1 MPRRGSLA
9 VVHRR
14 TLYADGPEV
23 SEISCT
29 TFSVNEGWDAEENDE
44 SIAAL
49 HAAIDAGVNFV
60 DTAHVHGEGHS
71 ERVIGSVL
79 RERPETVHIATKVPP
94 ANRLWPAP
102 GGIPVVDAFPKGHIR
117 AHTERSL
124 GDLGVEAL
132 DLQQLHVWNREWLGG
147 DWQQEVADLRAEGL
161 IRAFGVVVNNHDPGS
176 AVGLVRSGLIDTVAT
191 IYDIFD
197 QSPEDELFAA
207 CREHGVGVIA
217 RMPLDN
223 GGLVGHLE
231 PDSTF
236 PEGDWRRA
244 YFRGDR
250 PAQVCA
256 RVDSIV
262 AELAIPT
269 TALAETAIRY
279 VLSAP
284 EVATVTV
291 GMRRPAA
298 VPLNAPTADGRGL
311 PAVQVALLKKHRWD
325 RNFHT

>member
-1 MPRRGSLA
+1 
-9 VVHRR
+9 VHRR
-14 TLYADGPEV
+14 ALYVDGPDV
-23 SEISCT
+23 SEISYT
-29 TFSVNEGWDAEENDE
+29 TFGVAGGWDAVENDE

-49 HAAIDAGVNFV
+49 HAAIAAGVNFV
-60 DTAHVHGEGHS
+60 DTAHVHGAGHS

-79 RERPETVHIATKVPP
+79 RERSETVHIATKVPP
-94 ANRLWPAP
+94 LNRLWPAP
-102 GGIPVVDAFPKGHIR
+102 RGVPVADAFPKGHIR

-124 GDLGVEAL
+124 DDLGVDSL
-132 DLQQLHVWNREWLGG
+132 DPQQLHVWSPDWLDGG

-176 AVGLVRSGLIDTVAT
+176 AVGLVRSGLINTVASV
-191 IYDIFD
+191 YNIFD

-223 GGLVGHLE
+223 GGLTGFLR

-236 PEGDWRRA
+236 PEADWRHA

-250 PAQVCA
+250 LAQVCA
-256 RVDSIV
+256 RVDDIID
-262 AELAIPT
+262 ELAIS
-269 TALAETAIRY
+269 AADLAETAIRY
-279 VLSAP
+279 VLSTP
-284 EVATVTV
+284 EVATATV

-298 VPLNAPTADGRGL
+298 VPLNAPTADGKGL
-311 PAVQVALLKKHRWD
+311 PAAQVTVLKKHRWD
-325 RNFHT
+325 RNFYI